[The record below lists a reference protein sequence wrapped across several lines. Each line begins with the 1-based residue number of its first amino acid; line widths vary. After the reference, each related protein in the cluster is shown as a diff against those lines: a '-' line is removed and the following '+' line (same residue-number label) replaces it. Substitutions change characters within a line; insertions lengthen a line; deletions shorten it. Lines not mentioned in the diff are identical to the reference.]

1 MSGDTRAH
9 DAPRHNIVGFPA
21 NATGSGWP
29 VMAPEAYRGLAGEVV
44 ARILPDTEADAVNL
58 LTSFLVAYGSAAGAV
73 PHALAD
79 GHRHTLN
86 LYVVHVGPSGMGR
99 KGSGWRQIRRLME
112 RVDDLWTRECI
123 DKGLSSGEGLIEAIQ
138 TRQQAEE
145 GTTGDGRLCAVEEEF
160 GMTLAIMAREGN
172 SLSGILRQLWD
183 GPDASTMTRKRLKIT
198 NAYLSVVGHATPNE
212 LEERLTGTDAT
223 NGFANRF
230 LWMCVRRSK
239 ELAES
244 SDAISYGSLIRD
256 IHTALQFARAQT
268 HPFVRTAEA
277 RARWKDMYHDLT
289 TRDPG
294 IIGVIT
300 GRGEAQTLRLSVL
313 YAALDQS
320 PVVELSHLEA
330 AYAVWRYCEDSARY
344 IFADALGD
352 PIADTILQALTDA
365 APEGVSQTDISSVFS
380 RNMKSS
386 RLRRA
391 LHDLHAAGLVT
402 RVSVLTRT
410 QPRIVWYA
418 APTVPQEEGR

>member
-1 MSGDTRAH
+1 MSNDARAY
-9 DAPRHNIVGFPA
+9 DGACHNIVGFPA
-21 NATGSGWP
+21 DATGGGWP
-29 VMAPEAYRGLAGEVV
+29 DMAPEAYRGLAGEVV
-44 ARILPDTEADAVNL
+44 ARILPETEADAVNL
-58 LTSFLVAYGSAAGAV
+58 LTSFLVAFGSAAGAV

-79 GHRHTLN
+79 GHRHTCN
-86 LYVVHVGPSGMGR
+86 LYVVHVGPSGSGR

-112 RVDDLWTRECI
+112 RVDDLWVRECI

-160 GMTLAIMAREGN
+160 GMTLSIMGREGN

-183 GPDASTMTRKRLKIT
+183 GPDASTMTRKRLKIK
-198 NAYLSVVGHATPNE
+198 NAFLSVVGHATLTE

-239 ELAES
+239 YLEEGG
-244 SDAISYGSLIRD
+244 DPIDYGPLVRR

-277 RARWKDMYHDLT
+277 RGRWKDLYRGLA
-289 TRDPG
+289 TRQPG
-294 IIGVIT
+294 IIGAIT

-344 IFADALGD
+344 VFADALGD

-365 APEGVSQTDISSVFS
+365 APLGVSQTDISGVFS

-391 LHDLHAAGLVT
+391 LNDLHEAGLIT
-402 RVSVLTRT
+402 RVSVPTRT
-410 QPRIVWYA
+410 QSRIVWYA
-418 APTVPQEEGR
+418 GPPIPQEEGR